1 MLKSVKVKCGFY
13 DKEIVV
19 YTGTMLSIANKKGE
33 VGYVP
38 LWIYQENI
46 KHFKNPLIFHSNPRL
61 YIDQNPQPIE
71 GKIWACNP
79 DLFVTLPSKDNS
91 WFSPNWVVSGSEQE
105 AIILATQAK
114 I

>member
-1 MLKSVKVKCGFY
+1 MLKSVKVNYGFY

-19 YTGTMLSIANKKGE
+19 YTGTMLSVANRKGKI
-33 VGYVP
+33 GYVP

-46 KHFKNPLIFHSNPRL
+46 KHFKNPLIFNGNPSL

-79 DLFVTLPSKDNS
+79 DLFWTLPSQDNS
-91 WFSPNWVVSGSEQE
+91 WFSPNWVASDSEQE
-105 AIILATQAK
+105 VITMATQAK